1 MGRVPCMTN
10 LRALCAWVIRWHVT
24 CMLSLAEHWQGRR
37 ALSNHVCAHSVISM
51 WHVVCLQHLARACS
65 EQSRSTTV
73 LPINH
78 VIQMPQCLSGFV
90 NHDYW
95 TAIMCHWCFVDVLA
109 FSKLI
114 RNGVLQ
120 RRMFHLE
127 KVSRIYRGTYLDPV
141 VLSSNV
147 WYLTTIHCWFISNYL
162 RQYSWWHFLCDCHR
176 TLSMMSQRRCHYLN
190 ECYDAYVHQHA
201 SMCLGLFSIINYY
214 YLLYYDNALII
225 DGFEHELLVY

>member
-1 MGRVPCMTN
+1 MVIWWLCWQRIILIRNITQKQYSQFPPVHDFGKPWWGVAYVPCMTN

-90 NHDYW
+90 NHDYSGLPACDEALSGMGGASL
-95 TAIMCHWCFVDVLA
+95 TNEVP
-109 FSKLI
+109 
-114 RNGVLQ
+114 GV
-120 RRMFHLE
+120 M
-127 KVSRIYRGTYLDPV
+127 
-141 VLSSNV
+141 
-147 WYLTTIHCWFISNYL
+147 
-162 RQYSWWHFLCDCHR
+162 
-176 TLSMMSQRRCHYLN
+176 
-190 ECYDAYVHQHA
+190 
-201 SMCLGLFSIINYY
+201 
-214 YLLYYDNALII
+214 
-225 DGFEHELLVY
+225 

>member
-1 MGRVPCMTN
+1 MVIWWLCWHRTILIRNITQKPYSQFPPVHDFGKPWWGVAYVPCMTN

-90 NHDYW
+90 NHDYCYQFNHYERQ
-95 TAIMCHWCFVDVLA
+95 I
-109 FSKLI
+109 SSQ
-114 RNGVLQ
+114 NQ
-120 RRMFHLE
+120 
-127 KVSRIYRGTYLDPV
+127 SRDLRCLFEP
-141 VLSSNV
+141 SS
-147 WYLTTIHCWFISNYL
+147 
-162 RQYSWWHFLCDCHR
+162 HR
-176 TLSMMSQRRCHYLN
+176 TVTMLRPWRPRESTRLPCIAGR
-190 ECYDAYVHQHA
+190 V
-201 SMCLGLFSIINYY
+201 G
-214 YLLYYDNALII
+214 
-225 DGFEHELLVY
+225 VK

>member
-1 MGRVPCMTN
+1 MGAILDYHHFTVHGKLPYSTVYFNNQIYCSLTHMLYSIRVFDCQLQSNFCHLGQSVTLQNFTLWYGMVIWWPCWHRTILIRNITQKQYSQFPPVHDFGKPWWGVAYVPCMTN

-90 NHDYW
+90 NHDYCVDYPR
-95 TAIMCHWCFVDVLA
+95 ARLCLFV
-109 FSKLI
+109 
-114 RNGVLQ
+114 
-120 RRMFHLE
+120 
-127 KVSRIYRGTYLDPV
+127 YL
-141 VLSSNV
+141 
-147 WYLTTIHCWFISNYL
+147 
-162 RQYSWWHFLCDCHR
+162 
-176 TLSMMSQRRCHYLN
+176 
-190 ECYDAYVHQHA
+190 
-201 SMCLGLFSIINYY
+201 
-214 YLLYYDNALII
+214 
-225 DGFEHELLVY
+225 

>member
-1 MGRVPCMTN
+1 MVIWWLCWQRTILIRNITQKQYSQFPPVHDFRKPWWGVAYVPCMTN

-51 WHVVCLQHLARACS
+51 WLVVCLQHLARACS

-95 TAIMCHWCFVDVLA
+95 RTPQWA
-109 FSKLI
+109 
-114 RNGVLQ
+114 
-120 RRMFHLE
+120 
-127 KVSRIYRGTYLDPV
+127 RGQFTKIFMP
-141 VLSSNV
+141 
-147 WYLTTIHCWFISNYL
+147 
-162 RQYSWWHFLCDCHR
+162 
-176 TLSMMSQRRCHYLN
+176 
-190 ECYDAYVHQHA
+190 A
-201 SMCLGLFSIINYY
+201 
-214 YLLYYDNALII
+214 
-225 DGFEHELLVY
+225 GFEKWRYTTFWYMCSLWSSLELRCVSLIDDAQNMQNELSTCMGK